1 MRKLASVQEVSEIIT
16 HPNADALELAK
27 INGWICVVKKGE
39 FKAGDLGV
47 YFEIDSFLP
56 ASDNRFS
63 FMESK
68 FRTFEDRLGAR
79 IKSIRLR
86 GELSQGLILPITL
99 FPEIEKAEI
108 GKDVTELLGVIKY
121 EKPMPLSS
129 EAKGNFPSFIEKT
142 DQERIQNLTRMDR
155 SGLWEKT
162 EKMEGSS
169 LTIYYV
175 KGDYALEAN
184 RNEPKE
190 LALGEIPTHLG
201 VCSRNMELKDSKT
214 SSMWEVT
221 RKYNLK
227 ERLEKLD
234 RNVALQGEII
244 GPKIQGNIYKLES
257 YRYILFDI
265 YDIDNKRKLLP
276 HERMTVWRELNEM
289 GGTPI
294 ELPPIT
300 EFVELPQS
308 DDWVEILLK
317 EADGSSALNPNTLR
331 EGFVYKHTEKNIS
344 FKVVSNEYLLK
355 YDS

>member
-1 MRKLASVQEVSEIIT
+1 MRKLVSVQEVSEIMI

-27 INGWICVVKKGE
+27 INGWMCVVKKDE
-39 FKAGDLGV
+39 FKQGDLGV

-56 ASDNRFS
+56 ASDKRFA

-86 GELSQGLILPITL
+86 GELSQGLILPIVL
-99 FPEIEKAEI
+99 FPEIEKPEI
-108 GKDVTELLGVIKY
+108 GLDVTDLIGVIKY
-121 EKPMPLSS
+121 EKPMPMSS

-142 DQERIQNLTRMDR
+142 DQERIQNLTRMER

-175 KGDYALEAN
+175 KGDMALEVN
-184 RNEPKE
+184 RNEQLEFSPGE
-190 LALGEIPTHLG
+190 LPTHFG
-201 VCSRNMELKDSKT
+201 VCSRNMEMRNTND
-214 SSMWEVT
+214 SSMWEIA
-221 RKYNLK
+221 RKYNLQ
-227 ERLEKLD
+227 ERLKKLD
-234 RNVALQGEII
+234 RNIALQGEII
-244 GPKIQGNIYKLES
+244 GPKIQSNIYKLGS

-276 HERMTVWRELNEM
+276 HERMSVWRQLNEM
-289 GGTPI
+289 DGLAI
-294 ELPPIT
+294 ELPPIV
-300 EFVELPQS
+300 EYVELPETN
-308 DDWVEILLK
+308 DWIDILLK
-317 EADGSSALNPNTLR
+317 DADGASSMNPNTLR
-331 EGFVYKHTEKNIS
+331 EGYVYKHTEKNLS

-355 YDS
+355 YD